1 MRVTIDVD
9 EKLWKE
15 IMKHITEKYR
25 TPYGKY
31 RKAAINELLKIGL
44 KEVKRTKNT
53 EEFKKAML
61 STKVSSE
68 FLSFLENVS
77 KNIRTKAKARK

>member
-15 IMKHITEKYR
+15 IMKHITEKYK

-44 KEVKRTKNT
+44 KEAKRSKNID
-53 EEFKKAML
+53 EFKKVIL
-61 STKVSSE
+61 STKVSPE
-68 FLSFLENVS
+68 FLSFLEKIS
-77 KNIRTKAKARK
+77 KNIRTKAKVRK